1 LTPDFGAF
9 RLEFTDQMDH
19 ARNRTARL
27 VSPNG
32 VSDAAVAFIADFYRQ
47 EFIRH
52 RECLAAQREYFSEQA
67 ITDADRA
74 LALVLNQLDQLCTR
88 DNADTIIGKLLRQ
101 FNAVTGL
108 SAWSDPSQRH

>member
-1 LTPDFGAF
+1 LA
-9 RLEFTDQMDH
+9 
-19 ARNRTARL
+19 
-27 VSPNG
+27 SPNAASG
-32 VSDAAVAFIADFYRQ
+32 AAVPFTTDFYRQ

-67 ITDADRA
+67 ISDADRA
-74 LALVLNQLDQLCTR
+74 LARVLAQLEQLCAK
-88 DNADTIIGKLLRQ
+88 DDADRVISDLLRQ

>member
-1 LTPDFGAF
+1 MAPVVISEGFLS
-9 RLEFTDQMDH
+9 
-19 ARNRTARL
+19 
-27 VSPNG
+27 SP
-32 VSDAAVAFIADFYRQ
+32 VQVHTDFYRE

-74 LALVLNQLDQLCTR
+74 LARVLSQLEQLCAK
-88 DNADTIIGKLLRQ
+88 DDADQVISGLLRK

-108 SAWSDPSQRH
+108 SGWSDPSQRH